1 MFFSNAL
8 FKRHFSKKKRF
19 PPAATYGARGESYIR
34 SVIRHPHFPLSRK
47 LFFYFTVIVKTPTSA
62 MDVAC
67 LALISANGVRRK

>member
-8 FKRHFSKKKRF
+8 FKCSFQKKKRF

-67 LALISANGVRRK
+67 LVLISANGVRRK